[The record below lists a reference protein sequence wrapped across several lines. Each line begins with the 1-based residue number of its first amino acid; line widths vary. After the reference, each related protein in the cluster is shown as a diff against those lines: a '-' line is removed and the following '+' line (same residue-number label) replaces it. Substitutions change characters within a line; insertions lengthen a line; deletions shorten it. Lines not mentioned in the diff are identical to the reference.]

1 MIDPGHPRLSIV
13 RQCELASISRSSFY
27 REPAVESKETLR
39 LMRPLDEQFW
49 RHLGTA
55 RGRWHGICDATAGAL
70 GAIASVG

>member
-39 LMRPLDEQFW
+39 LMSSSW